1 MNGLIMLCI
10 WILKILYA
18 ILALIGIFS
27 IWLFGNVIVD
37 IIKELFNE
45 LWGR

>member
-10 WILKILYA
+10 WILKILYV